1 MAFKTLNISIK
12 GVSAMLTHNG
22 SLCDPMNPITQSLKK
37 ISSKRTKAERDFLL
51 MSQLE
56 LLGGVYPEHD
66 LTVANDDFGY
76 EVTDED
82 VMLTGDWG
90 NCTIPDYVVEATIVN
105 GAKKKKKGPK
115 FKAGMRVLNSPIILV
130 NEKPLNVSEVLT
142 NRKYKLISKV
152 AIGTSSIMRTRPL
165 FPNWQVNFDCLIDD
179 EVLDAEDLKG
189 AIEDAGKLVGVGD
202 WRPRFGTFTLEEI
215 KVV

>member
-1 MAFKTLNISIK
+1 MAFKTLSITIK
-12 GVSAMLTHNG
+12 GTSAMLTHNG
-22 SLCDPMNPITQSLKK
+22 SLCDPMNPITQSIKK
-37 ISSKRTKAERDFLL
+37 ISSKRAKAERDFLL

-66 LTVANDDFGY
+66 LTVGNDDFGY

-82 VMLTGDWG
+82 VKLTGDWG
-90 NCTIPDYVVEATIVN
+90 NCMIPDYVVEATIVN

-115 FKAGMRVLNSPIILV
+115 FKAGMRVLNSPVILV
-130 NEKPLNVSEVLT
+130 NEEPLNVSEVLT

-165 FPNWQVNFDCLIDD
+165 FPNWQANFNCLIDD